1 MGKARRFT
9 FLGLSLAL
17 IALVLD
23 QAVKFAV
30 EGSMQLGQSI
40 EVIPGIFH
48 IHYILNPGAAFSFG
62 ENFTVVFT
70 LLQAAVAVFVIYL
83 LLRRVQSR
91 AWGIALGCLLGGVL
105 GNLGDRLFREP
116 SFGLGHVVDMLS
128 VSHFAI
134 FNVADSF
141 IVCSMIAIAIMLIRG
156 LNLDGT
162 MGQQDKDETSAA
174 GDRQE

>member
-91 AWGIALGCLLGGVL
+91 AWGI
-105 GNLGDRLFREP
+105 GNNNHDILPF
-116 SFGLGHVVDMLS
+116 
-128 VSHFAI
+128 
-134 FNVADSF
+134 
-141 IVCSMIAIAIMLIRG
+141 
-156 LNLDGT
+156 
-162 MGQQDKDETSAA
+162 
-174 GDRQE
+174 